1 MRPLFEELDEFEFED
16 SPTVARLLREHRREE
31 ARHTRRSSAGPKHHR
46 YLDEDDEPNE
56 GYGGYGSYHE
66 DSKFSDYD
74 DYDEEEFDLYAGLS
88 RKH

>member
-1 MRPLFEELDEFEFED
+1 MRPLFEDFDEFEFED
-16 SPTVARLLREHRREE
+16 SPTVARLLREHRRTE
-31 ARHTRRSSAGPKHHR
+31 ARRTRRMSAGPKHHR

-88 RKH
+88 REH